1 VERAVTDDRTERLE
15 RLIRAIRG
23 RPGRHVKTREKK

>member
-1 VERAVTDDRTERLE
+1 VERAVTDDRAERLE

>member
-1 VERAVTDDRTERLE
+1 MERAVTDDRAERLE